1 MTSTAGPRPRTLL
14 LVALAVTAW
23 AAPAAW
29 ARASHGARTT
39 ADEPH
44 YLVTAI
50 SLGEDLDLDVAD
62 ERREQRWRDFHE
74 APLLVQEAVLDGGRR
89 VSPHD
94 PLLPA
99 LLAVPVRAGGWLASK
114 LFLAVLAG
122 ALAAATL
129 WTAVRRFGVRE
140 RVAVITV
147 LAFAAGAPLAIYAT
161 QVYPEVP
168 AGLAVVGAV
177 AAVTG
182 PLDRRGALLL
192 WACVIALPWLAVKY
206 APVALVLAVL
216 CLTRLWRRH
225 DRSRA
230 VWLAVGLGAAA
241 LAFFVLHA
249 QWYGGAT
256 PYATGNH
263 FGSDEL
269 SVIGSRPDYVGRS
282 VRLAGLLVDRDF
294 GIAAWHPA
302 WLLAVPALAAVAWR
316 RPRGWD
322 ALVTPLLAG
331 WLVATFVALTMHGW
345 WFPGRQV
352 VHVLP
357 CAVLCV
363 AWFADRVTWARALV
377 IVGGLLGASIAAWL
391 VAQTL
396 LGDITIVVDY
406 DQMTHPIAR
415 LVRLTLPDY
424 RDGRFGDRVLHGI
437 WLAVI
442 GALAWLGIR
451 ATRVPRERRGDLAL
465 PLESH
470 HENRTPVLASS

>member
-1 MTSTAGPRPRTLL
+1 VTSTAGLRPRTLL

-44 YLVTAI
+44 YLITAI
-50 SLGEDLDLDVAD
+50 SLGEDFDLDVAD

-74 APLLVQEAVLDGGRR
+74 APLLVQEAVLDRGRR

-99 LLAVPVRAGGWLASK
+99 LLAVPMRAGGWLASK
-114 LFLAVLAG
+114 LFLAALAG

-129 WTAVRRFGVRE
+129 WTAVRRFGVRD

-147 LAFAAGAPLAIYAT
+147 LGFAAGAPLAIYAT

-168 AGLAVVGAV
+168 AALAVVGAV

-182 PLDRRGALLL
+182 PLDRRGVLLL
-192 WACVIALPWLAVKY
+192 GACVVALPWLAVKY

-216 CLTRLWRRH
+216 GLARLWRRGE
-225 DRSRA
+225 RTRA
-230 VWLAVGLGAAA
+230 AWLVLALGAAA

-249 QWYGGAT
+249 KWYGGAT

-269 SVIGSRPDYVGRS
+269 SVIGNEPDYLGRS

-294 GIAAWHPA
+294 GLVAWHPA

-316 RPRGWD
+316 RPHGWD
-322 ALVTPLLAG
+322 ALVAPMLAG

-357 CAVLCV
+357 CAVLCI
-363 AWFADRVTWARALV
+363 AWFADRVSWARALV
-377 IVGGLLGASIAAWL
+377 IVGGLVGASITAWL
-391 VAQTL
+391 VVEAL

-406 DQMTHPIAR
+406 EQMTHPIAR

-424 RDGRFGDRVLHGI
+424 RDGRLGDHVLHAI
-437 WLAVI
+437 WLAAI
-442 GALAWLGIR
+442 SALAWLGIR
-451 ATRVPRERRGDLAL
+451 ATRATRESRRDVSLPLDDPRE
-465 PLESH
+465 S
-470 HENRTPVLASS
+470 RTPVLASS